1 MSRYFD
7 NKDTFLGA
15 TTTQYG
21 NHMVMTNVMKEGK
34 TKYINIDT
42 RFKDDYETNSL
53 SKQNVTLPERY
64 TDVRNISVVSA
75 EIPMSYYNI
84 STALGNNAFKIIHD
98 SSEEVIVVPDG
109 EYTKETL
116 ETILNNL
123 LETSDNEISIINNTT
138 ISHKNSG
145 HGHGHGHG
153 HDNIVE
159 IDFLIDAS
167 GNRSRFGFKS
177 SLGWLLGFR
186 TPTFTFTGTEIENY
200 INNGLTSS
208 AIANLSGPRYLY
220 LVVDEFTSSGNQS
233 SFVSPLPNSL
243 INKNILARISVSKQ
257 DYPFGSVMP
266 ANISNGLLVTDIRS
280 YTGKVDIQK
289 LNVQLVNEFGNVIDL
304 NGDDFSF
311 CLKIEHE

>member
-1 MSRYFD
+1 MSKYLD
-7 NKDTFLGA
+7 NKELFLGA

-21 NHMVMTNVMKEGK
+21 NHMVMTNVMKPGK

-42 RFKDDYETNSL
+42 RFREDYDMNTL
-53 SKQNVTLPERY
+53 SKQNVSLPERY
-64 TDVRNISVVSA
+64 TDVRSISVVSA

-84 STALGNNAFKIIHD
+84 SSALGNNAFKVTTSD
-98 SSEEVIVVPDG
+98 SSDNIIIPDG
-109 EYTKETL
+109 QYELSGLMARIKEESTIITNTADEDSITKKVNLTTSSASNL
-116 ETILNNL
+116 IFDFTIDEN
-123 LETSDNEISIINNTT
+123 
-138 ISHKNSG
+138 
-145 HGHGHGHG
+145 
-153 HDNIVE
+153 
-159 IDFLIDAS
+159 
-167 GNRSRFGFKS
+167 GNRSRFDFKS

-186 TPTFTFTGTEIENY
+186 KPIVDDATEDNIA
-200 INNGLTSS
+200 SS
-208 AIANLSGPRYLY
+208 LPSIGGPRYLY

-257 DYPFGSVMP
+257 DYPFGSILP
-266 ANISNGLLVTDIRS
+266 ANLSNGLLMTDVRS

-289 LNVQLVNEFGNVIDL
+289 LNIQLVNEFGNVIDL

>member
-1 MSRYFD
+1 MSKYLD
-7 NKDTFLGA
+7 NKELFLGA

-21 NHMVMTNVMKEGK
+21 NHMVMTNVMKPGK

-42 RFKDDYETNSL
+42 RFREDYYVNTL
-53 SKQNVTLPERY
+53 SKQNVSLPERY
-64 TDVRNISVVSA
+64 TDVRSISVVSA

-84 STALGNNAFKIIHD
+84 SSALGNNAFKVTTRSDPSKIDHIK
-98 SSEEVIVVPDG
+98 IPDG
-109 EYTKETL
+109 QYTLNELISNINTL
-116 ETILNNL
+116 
-123 LETSDNEISIINNTT
+123 SSIIIQTVSIDSVTKKINLNTT
-138 ISHKNSG
+138 AGAVDPIF
-145 HGHGHGHG
+145 
-153 HDNIVE
+153 
-159 IDFLIDAS
+159 DFTINEN
-167 GNRSRFGFKS
+167 GNRSRFDFKS

-186 TPTFTFTGTEIENY
+186 KPIVDDGTEDNIA
-200 INNGLTSS
+200 SS
-208 AIANLSGPRYLY
+208 LPSIGGPRYLY

-257 DYPFGSVMP
+257 DYPFGSILP
-266 ANISNGLLVTDIRS
+266 ANLSNGLLITDVRS

-289 LNVQLVNEFGNVIDL
+289 LNIQLVNEFGNVIDL

>member
-84 STALGNNAFKIIHD
+84 SGALGNNAFKIIED
-98 SSEEVIVVPDG
+98 TTEEIIVVPDG
-109 EYTKETL
+109 EYTSASL
-116 ETILNNL
+116 VSTINGLIL
-123 LETSDNEISIINNTT
+123 SHNEISISNKTT
-138 ISHKNSG
+138 ISHTDNS
-145 HGHGHGHG
+145 HSHTQA
-153 HDNIVE
+153 VF
-159 IDFLIDAS
+159 DFSIDAS

-186 TPTFTFTGTEIENY
+186 TPTFTFTGTELSNFIT
-200 INNGLTSS
+200 NGLTST
-208 AIANLSGPRYLY
+208 AVANLSGPRYLY

-257 DYPFGSVMP
+257 DYPFGSIMP
-266 ANISNGLLVTDIRS
+266 ANLSNGLLNTDVRS

>member
-1 MSRYFD
+1 MSKYFD
-7 NKDTFLGA
+7 NKETFLGA

-21 NHMVMTNVMKEGK
+21 NHMVMTNVMKPGK

-42 RFKDDYETNSL
+42 RFREDYDTNTL
-53 SKQNVTLPERY
+53 SKQNVSLPERY

-84 STALGNNAFKIIHD
+84 SSALGNNAFKVTEPVVGHADELI
-98 SSEEVIVVPDG
+98 VIPDG
-109 EYTKETL
+109 EYTL
-116 ETILNNL
+116 DSLILKIISL
-123 LETSDNEISIINNTT
+123 SSSIIKPSSRYDTT
-138 ISHKNSG
+138 TGK
-145 HGHGHGHG
+145 
-153 HDNIVE
+153 V
-159 IDFLIDAS
+159 LIDTDTPEPRFDFTIDEN
-167 GNRSRFGFKS
+167 GNRSRFEFKS

-186 TPTFTFTGTEIENY
+186 KPILDDKTDENY
-200 INNGLTSS
+200 APSLPSIG
-208 AIANLSGPRYLY
+208 GPRYLY

-243 INKNILARISVSKQ
+243 INKNILARISVSKK

-266 ANISNGLLVTDIRS
+266 ANLSNGLLMTDVRS

-289 LNVQLVNEFGNVIDL
+289 LNIQLVNEFGNVIDL

>member
-53 SKQNVTLPERY
+53 SKHNISLTERY
-64 TDVRNISVVSA
+64 TDVRNISLVGT
-75 EIPMSYYNI
+75 EIPMSYFNI
-84 STALGNNAFKIIHD
+84 SSALGNNAFKMIED
-98 SSEEVIVVPDG
+98 TTEEIVVVPDG
-109 EYTKETL
+109 EYTSASL
-116 ETILNNL
+116 VSMINGLIL
-123 LETSDNEISIINNTT
+123 SHNEISINNHTT
-138 ISHKNSG
+138 ISHTDGS
-145 HGHGHGHG
+145 HSHTQM
-153 HDNIVE
+153 VF
-159 IDFLIDAS
+159 DFSVDAS

-186 TPTFTFTGTEIENY
+186 TPTFTFTGTELTNY

-266 ANISNGLLVTDIRS
+266 ANLSNGLLVTDIRS

>member
-21 NHMVMTNVMKEGK
+21 NHMVMTNVMKPGK

-42 RFKDDYETNSL
+42 RFRENYDMNTL
-53 SKQNVTLPERY
+53 SKQNVSLPERY
-64 TDVRNISVVSA
+64 TDVRSISVVST

-84 STALGNNAFKIIHD
+84 SSALGNNSFKIIHD

-145 HGHGHGHG
+145 HA

-186 TPTFTFTGTEIENY
+186 TPTLLLQEQKYRI
-200 INNGLTSS
+200 
-208 AIANLSGPRYLY
+208 
-220 LVVDEFTSSGNQS
+220 
-233 SFVSPLPNSL
+233 
-243 INKNILARISVSKQ
+243 ILQ
-257 DYPFGSVMP
+257 MD
-266 ANISNGLLVTDIRS
+266 
-280 YTGKVDIQK
+280 
-289 LNVQLVNEFGNVIDL
+289 
-304 NGDDFSF
+304 
-311 CLKIEHE
+311 

>member
-1 MSRYFD
+1 M
-7 NKDTFLGA
+7 
-15 TTTQYG
+15 
-21 NHMVMTNVMKEGK
+21 
-34 TKYINIDT
+34 
-42 RFKDDYETNSL
+42 L
-53 SKQNVTLPERY
+53 SKQTITLPERY
-64 TDVRNISVVSA
+64 TEVRNISVVNA

-84 STALGNNAFKIIHD
+84 SSALGNNAFKIIHD
-98 SSEEVIVVPDG
+98 SSEEVNSCADG
-109 EYTKETL
+109 EYTKEEL
-116 ETILNNL
+116 KKILNNL

-138 ISHKNSG
+138 ISHKNS
-145 HGHGHGHG
+145 GHGHGHG

-200 INNGLTSS
+200 ITNGLAST
-208 AIANLSGPRYLY
+208 AIVSLSGPRYLY

-257 DYPFGSVMP
+257 DYPFGSILP
-266 ANISNGLLVTDIRS
+266 ANLSNGLLMTDVRS

-289 LNVQLVNEFGNVIDL
+289 LNIQLVNEFGNVINL

>member
-1 MSRYFD
+1 MSKYLD
-7 NKDTFLGA
+7 NKDLFLGA

-21 NHMVMTNVMKEGK
+21 NHMVMTNVMKPGK

-42 RFKDDYETNSL
+42 RFREDYDMNTL
-53 SKQNVTLPERY
+53 SKQNVSLPERY
-64 TDVRNISVVSA
+64 TDVRSISVVST

-84 STALGNNAFKIIHD
+84 SSALGNNAFKVTTRSDPSKIDHIK
-98 SSEEVIVVPDG
+98 IPDG
-109 EYTKETL
+109 QYTLNELISNINTL
-116 ETILNNL
+116 
-123 LETSDNEISIINNTT
+123 SSIIIQTVSIDSVTKKINLNTT
-138 ISHKNSG
+138 AGAVDPIF
-145 HGHGHGHG
+145 
-153 HDNIVE
+153 DFT
-159 IDFLIDAS
+159 IDEN
-167 GNRSRFGFKS
+167 GNRSRFDFKS

-186 TPTFTFTGTEIENY
+186 KPIVDDGTEDNIAP
-200 INNGLTSS
+200 GLPS
-208 AIANLSGPRYLY
+208 IGGPRYLY

-257 DYPFGSVMP
+257 DYPFGSILP
-266 ANISNGLLVTDIRS
+266 ANLSNGLLMTDVRS

-289 LNVQLVNEFGNVIDL
+289 LNIQLVNEFGNVIDL

>member
-1 MSRYFD
+1 MSKYLD
-7 NKDTFLGA
+7 NKELFLGA

-21 NHMVMTNVMKEGK
+21 NHMVMTNVMKPGK

-42 RFKDDYETNSL
+42 RFREDYDMNTL
-53 SKQNVTLPERY
+53 SKQNVSLPERY
-64 TDVRNISVVSA
+64 TDVRSISVVST

-84 STALGNNAFKIIHD
+84 SSALGNNSFKIIED
-98 SSEEVIVVPDG
+98 TNEELIIVPDG
-109 EYTKETL
+109 EYTSTTL
-116 ETILNNL
+116 VSTINVLIL
-123 LETSDNEISIINNTT
+123 SHNEISINNNTT
-138 ISHKNSG
+138 ITHTDNSHS
-145 HGHGHGHG
+145 HTQTVF
-153 HDNIVE
+153 DFS
-159 IDFLIDAS
+159 IDES
-167 GNRSRFGFKS
+167 GNRSRFEFKS

-186 TPTFTFTGTEIENY
+186 TPTFTLTGTQLTNY
-200 INNGLTSS
+200 FNNGLTST

-257 DYPFGSVMP
+257 DYPFGSILP
-266 ANISNGLLVTDIRS
+266 ANLSNGLLMTDVRS

-289 LNVQLVNEFGNVIDL
+289 LNIQLVNEFGNVIDL

>member
-1 MSRYFD
+1 MSKYFD
-7 NKDTFLGA
+7 NKETFLGA

-21 NHMVMTNVMKEGK
+21 NHMVMTNVMKPGK

-42 RFKDDYETNSL
+42 RFKDNYETDVL
-53 SKQNVTLPERY
+53 SKQTITLPERY
-64 TDVRNISVVSA
+64 TEVRNISVVNA

-84 STALGNNAFKIIHD
+84 SSALGNNSFEITEDTTVEI
-98 SSEEVIVVPDG
+98 IVVPDG
-109 EYTKETL
+109 EYTKATL
-116 ETILNNL
+116 TIKINELI
-123 LETSDNEISIINNTT
+123 TSHNEITIGDHTI
-138 ISHKNSG
+138 ISHTDNS
-145 HGHGHGHG
+145 HSHTLAK
-153 HDNIVE
+153 
-159 IDFLIDAS
+159 IDFTKDETGS
-167 GNRSRFGFKS
+167 YSRFGFKS

-186 TPTFTFTGTEIENY
+186 EPIYIFQGASLDTFIT
-200 INNGLTSS
+200 NGLTSF

-257 DYPFGSVMP
+257 DYPFGSIMP
-266 ANISNGLLVTDIRS
+266 VNLYNGLLMSDVRS

-289 LNVQLVNEFGNVIDL
+289 LNVQLVNEFGNVINL

>member
-1 MSRYFD
+1 MSKYLD
-7 NKDTFLGA
+7 NKELFLGA

-21 NHMVMTNVMKEGK
+21 NHMVMTNVMKPGK

-42 RFKDDYETNSL
+42 RFREDYDMNTL
-53 SKQNVTLPERY
+53 SKQNVSLPERY

-84 STALGNNAFKIIHD
+84 SSALGNNSFKVTTRSDPTIIDH
-98 SSEEVIVVPDG
+98 IKIPDG
-109 EYTKETL
+109 QYILVDLIDNINTLSSNIIQTVSIDSVTKKV
-116 ETILNNL
+116 NL
-123 LETSDNEISIINNTT
+123 NTT
-138 ISHKNSG
+138 AGAVDPIF
-145 HGHGHGHG
+145 
-153 HDNIVE
+153 DFT
-159 IDFLIDAS
+159 IDEN
-167 GNRSRFGFKS
+167 GNRSRFSFKS

-186 TPTFTFTGTEIENY
+186 KPIVDDATDDNIAPSLPSIE
-200 INNGLTSS
+200 
-208 AIANLSGPRYLY
+208 GPRYLY

-257 DYPFGSVMP
+257 DYPFGSILP
-266 ANISNGLLVTDIRS
+266 ANLSNGLLMTDVRS

-289 LNVQLVNEFGNVIDL
+289 LNIQLVNEFGNVIDL
-304 NGDDFSF
+304 NGNDFSF

>member
-1 MSRYFD
+1 MSKYLD
-7 NKDTFLGA
+7 NKELFLGA

-21 NHMVMTNVMKEGK
+21 NHMVMTNVMKPGK

-42 RFKDDYETNSL
+42 RFREDYYVNTL
-53 SKQNVTLPERY
+53 SKQNVSLPERY
-64 TDVRNISVVSA
+64 TDVRSISVVSA

-84 STALGNNAFKIIHD
+84 SSALGNNAFKVTTRSDPTIIDH
-98 SSEEVIVVPDG
+98 IKIPDG
-109 EYTKETL
+109 QYTLNELISNINTL
-116 ETILNNL
+116 
-123 LETSDNEISIINNTT
+123 SSIIIQTVSIDSVTKKINLNTT
-138 ISHKNSG
+138 AGAVDPIF
-145 HGHGHGHG
+145 
-153 HDNIVE
+153 
-159 IDFLIDAS
+159 DFTINEN
-167 GNRSRFGFKS
+167 GNRSRFDFKS

-186 TPTFTFTGTEIENY
+186 KPIVDDGTEDNIA
-200 INNGLTSS
+200 SS
-208 AIANLSGPRYLY
+208 LPSIGGPRYLY

-257 DYPFGSVMP
+257 DYPFGSILP
-266 ANISNGLLVTDIRS
+266 ANLSNGLLMTDVRS

-289 LNVQLVNEFGNVIDL
+289 LNIQLVNEFGNVIDL

>member
-64 TDVRNISVVSA
+64 TDVRNISVVSS

-84 STALGNNAFKIIHD
+84 SSALGNNAFKIIED
-98 SSEEVIVVPDG
+98 TTEEIIVVPDG
-109 EYTKETL
+109 EYTSASL
-116 ETILNNL
+116 VSTINGLIL
-123 LETSDNEISIINNTT
+123 SHNEISINNNTT
-138 ISHKNSG
+138 ITHTDTSHSHTKA
-145 HGHGHGHG
+145 
-153 HDNIVE
+153 VF
-159 IDFLIDAS
+159 DFSIDAS

-186 TPTFTFTGTEIENY
+186 TPTFTFTGTELTDY

-257 DYPFGSVMP
+257 DYPFGSILP
-266 ANISNGLLVTDIRS
+266 ANLSNGLLMTDVRS

-289 LNVQLVNEFGNVIDL
+289 LNIQLVNEFGNVIYL

>member
-84 STALGNNAFKIIHD
+84 SSALGNNAFKIIED
-98 SSEEVIVVPDG
+98 TTEEIIVVPDG
-109 EYTKETL
+109 EYTSASL
-116 ETILNNL
+116 VSTINGLIL
-123 LETSDNEISIINNTT
+123 SHNEISISNKTT
-138 ISHKNSG
+138 ISHTDNS
-145 HGHGHGHG
+145 HSHTQA
-153 HDNIVE
+153 VF
-159 IDFLIDAS
+159 DFSIDAS

-186 TPTFTFTGTEIENY
+186 TPTFTFTGTELSNFIT
-200 INNGLTSS
+200 NGLTST

-257 DYPFGSVMP
+257 DYPFGSIMP
-266 ANISNGLLVTDIRS
+266 ANLSNGLLNTDVRS

>member
-1 MSRYFD
+1 MSKYLD
-7 NKDTFLGA
+7 NKELFLGA

-21 NHMVMTNVMKEGK
+21 NHMVMTNVMKPGK

-42 RFKDDYETNSL
+42 RFREDYDMNTL
-53 SKQNVTLPERY
+53 SKQNVSLPERY
-64 TDVRNISVVSA
+64 TDVRSISVVSA

-84 STALGNNAFKIIHD
+84 SSALGNNAFKVTTSGSSDNII
-98 SSEEVIVVPDG
+98 IPDG
-109 EYTKETL
+109 QYELSGLMTRIKEESTIITNTADEDSITKKVNLTTSSASNL
-116 ETILNNL
+116 IFDFTIDEN
-123 LETSDNEISIINNTT
+123 
-138 ISHKNSG
+138 
-145 HGHGHGHG
+145 
-153 HDNIVE
+153 
-159 IDFLIDAS
+159 
-167 GNRSRFGFKS
+167 GNRSRFDFKS

-186 TPTFTFTGTEIENY
+186 KPIVDDATD
-200 INNGLTSS
+200 NNIASS
-208 AIANLSGPRYLY
+208 LPSIGGPRYLY

-257 DYPFGSVMP
+257 DYPFGSILP
-266 ANISNGLLVTDIRS
+266 ANLSNGLLMTDVRS

-289 LNVQLVNEFGNVIDL
+289 LNIQLVNEFGNVLDL

>member
-84 STALGNNAFKIIHD
+84 SSALGNNAFKIIED
-98 SSEEVIVVPDG
+98 TTEEIIVVPDG
-109 EYTKETL
+109 EYTSASL
-116 ETILNNL
+116 VSTINGLIL
-123 LETSDNEISIINNTT
+123 SHNEISISNKTT
-138 ISHKNSG
+138 ISHTDSS
-145 HGHGHGHG
+145 HSHTQA
-153 HDNIVE
+153 VF
-159 IDFLIDAS
+159 DFSIDAS

-186 TPTFTFTGTEIENY
+186 TPTFTFTGTELSNFIT
-200 INNGLTSS
+200 NGLTSS

-257 DYPFGSVMP
+257 DYPFGSILP
-266 ANISNGLLVTDIRS
+266 ANLSNGLLNTDVRS

>member
-42 RFKDDYETNSL
+42 RFRDNYDTNIL
-53 SKQNVTLPERY
+53 SKHNVTLPERY
-64 TDVRNISVVSA
+64 IDVRNISVVSA

-84 STALGNNAFKIIHD
+84 SSALGNNAFKIIED
-98 SSEEVIVVPDG
+98 TTEEIIVVPDG
-109 EYTKETL
+109 EYSKASLVSTVNEL
-116 ETILNNL
+116 I
-123 LETSDNEISIINNTT
+123 SSNEISINNKTT
-138 ISHKNSG
+138 ITHTDSSHS
-145 HGHGHGHG
+145 HTQA
-153 HDNIVE
+153 VF
-159 IDFLIDAS
+159 DFSVDAS

-186 TPTFTFTGTEIENY
+186 TPTFTFTGAELENF
-200 INNGLTSS
+200 IDNGLTST
-208 AIANLSGPRYLY
+208 AVANLSGPRYLY

-257 DYPFGSVMP
+257 DYPFGSILP
-266 ANISNGLLVTDIRS
+266 ANLSNGLLMTDVRS

-289 LNVQLVNEFGNVIDL
+289 LNIQLVNEFGNVIDL
-304 NGDDFSF
+304 NGDDFSL

>member
-1 MSRYFD
+1 MSKYLD
-7 NKDTFLGA
+7 NKELFLGA

-21 NHMVMTNVMKEGK
+21 NHMVMTNVMKPGK

-42 RFKDDYETNSL
+42 RFREDYDTNTL
-53 SKQNVTLPERY
+53 SKQNVSLPERY
-64 TDVRNISVVSA
+64 TDVRSISVVSA

-84 STALGNNAFKIIHD
+84 SSALGNNAFKVTEPVDGHADELI
-98 SSEEVIVVPDG
+98 VIPDG
-109 EYTKETL
+109 QYTLVDLMTKINVEAPNIIQDVSFNPVTKKVNL
-116 ETILNNL
+116 NTSGVANPIFDFTIDEN
-123 LETSDNEISIINNTT
+123 
-138 ISHKNSG
+138 
-145 HGHGHGHG
+145 
-153 HDNIVE
+153 
-159 IDFLIDAS
+159 
-167 GNRSRFGFKS
+167 GNRSRFDFKS

-186 TPTFTFTGTEIENY
+186 KPIVDDATEDNIA
-200 INNGLTSS
+200 SS
-208 AIANLSGPRYLY
+208 LPSIGGPRYLY

-257 DYPFGSVMP
+257 DYPFGSILP
-266 ANISNGLLVTDIRS
+266 ANLSNGLLMTDVRS

-289 LNVQLVNEFGNVIDL
+289 LNIQLVNEFGNVIDL

>member
-1 MSRYFD
+1 MSKYLD
-7 NKDTFLGA
+7 NKELFLGA

-21 NHMVMTNVMKEGK
+21 NHMVMTNVMKPGK

-42 RFKDDYETNSL
+42 RFREDYDMNTL
-53 SKQNVTLPERY
+53 SKQNVSLPERY
-64 TDVRNISVVSA
+64 TDVRSISVVSA

-84 STALGNNAFKIIHD
+84 SSALGNNAFKVTTSTDLSDIHIVII
-98 SSEEVIVVPDG
+98 PDG
-109 EYTKETL
+109 EYTLTEL
-116 ETILNNL
+116 M
-123 LETSDNEISIINNTT
+123 NEIKINDVSTPIINAVTKDDITGKVNLNTSGVANPIFDFT
-138 ISHKNSG
+138 IDEN
-145 HGHGHGHG
+145 
-153 HDNIVE
+153 
-159 IDFLIDAS
+159 
-167 GNRSRFGFKS
+167 GNRSRFDFKS

-186 TPTFTFTGTEIENY
+186 KPIVDDATEDNIA
-200 INNGLTSS
+200 SS
-208 AIANLSGPRYLY
+208 LPSIGGPRYLY

-257 DYPFGSVMP
+257 DYPFGRILP
-266 ANISNGLLVTDIRS
+266 ANLSNGLLMTDVRS

-289 LNVQLVNEFGNVIDL
+289 LNIQLVNEFGNVIDL

>member
-84 STALGNNAFKIIHD
+84 SSALGNNAFKIVED
-98 SSEEVIVVPDG
+98 TTEEIIVVPDG
-109 EYTKETL
+109 EYTSASL
-116 ETILNNL
+116 VLAINGLIL
-123 LETSDNEISIINNTT
+123 SHNEISIINKTT
-138 ISHKNSG
+138 ITHTDSSHS
-145 HGHGHGHG
+145 HTQA
-153 HDNIVE
+153 VF
-159 IDFLIDAS
+159 DFTFDAS

-186 TPTFTFTGTEIENY
+186 TPTFTFTGTELTNY
-200 INNGLTSS
+200 INNGLTST

-233 SFVSPLPNSL
+233 SFVCPLPNSL

-257 DYPFGSVMP
+257 DYPFGSIMP
-266 ANISNGLLVTDIRS
+266 ANLSNGLLMTDVRS

-304 NGDDFSF
+304 NNDDFSF

>member
-1 MSRYFD
+1 MSKYLD
-7 NKDTFLGA
+7 NKELFLGA

-21 NHMVMTNVMKEGK
+21 NHMVMTNVMKPGK

-42 RFKDDYETNSL
+42 RFRENYDMNTL
-53 SKQNVTLPERY
+53 SKQNVSLPERY
-64 TDVRNISVVSA
+64 TDVRSISVVST

-84 STALGNNAFKIIHD
+84 SSALGNNSFKIIHD
-98 SSEEVIVVPDG
+98 SSEGLINVPDG
-109 EYTKETL
+109 EYTSTTL
-116 ETILNNL
+116 VSTINGLI
-123 LETSDNEISIINNTT
+123 SSHNEISINNNTT

-145 HGHGHGHG
+145 HA

-200 INNGLTSS
+200 ISNGLTST

-257 DYPFGSVMP
+257 DYPFGSILP
-266 ANISNGLLVTDIRS
+266 ANLSNGLLMTDVRS

-289 LNVQLVNEFGNVIDL
+289 LNIQLVNEFGNVIDL

>member
-42 RFKDDYETNSL
+42 RFRDNYDTNTL
-53 SKQNVTLPERY
+53 SKHNVTLPERY
-64 TDVRNISVVSA
+64 IDVRNISVVSA

-84 STALGNNAFKIIHD
+84 SSALGNNAFKIIED
-98 SSEEVIVVPDG
+98 TTEEIIVVPDG
-109 EYTKETL
+109 EYSKASLVSTVNEL
-116 ETILNNL
+116 I
-123 LETSDNEISIINNTT
+123 SSNEISINNKTT
-138 ISHKNSG
+138 ITHTDSSHS
-145 HGHGHGHG
+145 HTQA
-153 HDNIVE
+153 VF
-159 IDFLIDAS
+159 DFSVDAS

-186 TPTFTFTGTEIENY
+186 TPTFTFTGAELENF
-200 INNGLTSS
+200 IDNGLTST
-208 AIANLSGPRYLY
+208 AVANLSGPRYLY

-257 DYPFGSVMP
+257 DYPFGSILP
-266 ANISNGLLVTDIRS
+266 ANLSNGLLMTDVRS

-289 LNVQLVNEFGNVIDL
+289 LNIQLVNEFGNVINL
-304 NGDDFSF
+304 NGDDFSL

>member
-84 STALGNNAFKIIHD
+84 SSALGNNAFKIIHD
-98 SSEEVIVVPDG
+98 SSAEVIVVPDG
-109 EYTKETL
+109 EYTSASLKE
-116 ETILNNL
+116 ILDEL
-123 LETSDNEISIINNTT
+123 LVPSDNEILISNNTT
-138 ISHKNSG
+138 ISHKNTGSG
-145 HGHGHGHG
+145 HGHGH
-153 HDNIVE
+153 DE
-159 IDFLIDAS
+159 IMEFDFSIDAS

-186 TPTFTFTGTEIENY
+186 TPTFTFIGETEIKNY
-200 INNGLTSS
+200 TTNGITST
-208 AIANLSGPRYLY
+208 AVANLSGPRYLY

-257 DYPFGSVMP
+257 DYPFGSIMP
-266 ANISNGLLVTDIRS
+266 ANLSNGLLNTDVRS

>member
-84 STALGNNAFKIIHD
+84 SSALGNNAFKIAED
-98 SSEEVIVVPDG
+98 TTEEIIVVPDG
-109 EYTKETL
+109 EYTSASL
-116 ETILNNL
+116 VLAINGLIL
-123 LETSDNEISIINNTT
+123 SHNEISIINKTT
-138 ISHKNSG
+138 ITHTDSSHS
-145 HGHGHGHG
+145 HTQA
-153 HDNIVE
+153 VF
-159 IDFLIDAS
+159 DFSIDAS

-186 TPTFTFTGTEIENY
+186 TPTFTFTGTELSNFIT
-200 INNGLTSS
+200 NGLTST
-208 AIANLSGPRYLY
+208 AVANLSGPRYLY

-257 DYPFGSVMP
+257 DYPFGSIMP
-266 ANISNGLLVTDIRS
+266 ANLSNGLLNTDVRS

>member
-1 MSRYFD
+1 MSKYLD
-7 NKDTFLGA
+7 NKELFLGA

-21 NHMVMTNVMKEGK
+21 NHMVMTNVMKPGK

-42 RFKDDYETNSL
+42 RFREDYDMNTL
-53 SKQNVTLPERY
+53 SKQNVSLPERY

-84 STALGNNAFKIIHD
+84 SSALGNNSFKAKRRDEFNDDHII
-98 SSEEVIVVPDG
+98 IPDG
-109 EYTKETL
+109 QYTLVDLMTKINVEAP
-116 ETILNNL
+116 N
-123 LETSDNEISIINNTT
+123 IINAVTKDGITGKVNLNSMPGVEPIFDFT
-138 ISHKNSG
+138 IDEN
-145 HGHGHGHG
+145 
-153 HDNIVE
+153 
-159 IDFLIDAS
+159 

-186 TPTFTFTGTEIENY
+186 KPIVDDETDDNIA
-200 INNGLTSS
+200 SS
-208 AIANLSGPRYLY
+208 LPNIGGPRYLY

-257 DYPFGSVMP
+257 DYPFGSILP
-266 ANISNGLLVTDIRS
+266 ANLSNGLLMTDVRS

-289 LNVQLVNEFGNVIDL
+289 LNIQLVNEFGNVLDL

>member
-1 MSRYFD
+1 MSKYLD
-7 NKDTFLGA
+7 NKELFLGA

-21 NHMVMTNVMKEGK
+21 NHMVMTNVMKPGK

-42 RFKDDYETNSL
+42 RFKDNYETDVL
-53 SKQNVTLPERY
+53 SKQTITLPERY
-64 TDVRNISVVSA
+64 TEVRNISVVNA

-84 STALGNNAFKIIHD
+84 SSALGNNSFVIKKRTDETDTEHII
-98 SSEEVIVVPDG
+98 IPDG
-109 EYTKETL
+109 EYTIDELCLKMTL
-116 ETILNNL
+116 YSRIDSANVTTDTYKINLTLNVAHVDSL
-123 LETSDNEISIINNTT
+123 
-138 ISHKNSG
+138 
-145 HGHGHGHG
+145 
-153 HDNIVE
+153 
-159 IDFLIDAS
+159 IDFTIDGS

-186 TPTFTFTGTEIENY
+186 KPIVTTTIAL
-200 INNGLTSS
+200 NGAPSIPSIT
-208 AIANLSGPRYLY
+208 GPRYLY

-233 SFVSPLPNSL
+233 SFVSPLPSSL

-266 ANISNGLLVTDIRS
+266 ANLYNGLLMTDVRS

-289 LNVQLVNEFGNVIDL
+289 LNIQLVNEFGNVINL

>member
-1 MSRYFD
+1 MSKYLD
-7 NKDTFLGA
+7 NKELFLGA

-42 RFKDDYETNSL
+42 RFKDDYETNNL

-75 EIPMSYYNI
+75 EIPMSYFNI
-84 STALGNNAFKIIHD
+84 SSALGNNAFKIIED
-98 SSEEVIVVPDG
+98 AIEEIVVVPDG
-109 EYTKETL
+109 EYTSTSL
-116 ETILNNL
+116 VSMINGLIL
-123 LETSDNEISIINNTT
+123 SHNEISINNNTT
-138 ISHKNSG
+138 ITHTDNS
-145 HGHGHGHG
+145 HGHTQA
-153 HDNIVE
+153 VF
-159 IDFLIDAS
+159 DFSVDAS

-186 TPTFTFTGTEIENY
+186 TPTFTFTGTELTNY

-257 DYPFGSVMP
+257 DYPFGSILP
-266 ANISNGLLVTDIRS
+266 ANLSNGLLMTDVRS

>member
-1 MSRYFD
+1 MSDYFD
-7 NKDTFLGA
+7 SKELFLGA
-15 TTTQYG
+15 TTTQHG
-21 NHMVMTNVMKEGK
+21 NHMVMTNVMKPGK

-42 RFKDDYETNSL
+42 RFREDYDTNTL
-53 SKQNVTLPERY
+53 SKQNVSLPERY

-84 STALGNNAFKIIHD
+84 SSALGNNAFKVTRRLDLTHINII
-98 SSEEVIVVPDG
+98 IIPDG
-109 EYTKETL
+109 EYTLTELMTKIKINDVSTPIIKDVSFDPV
-116 ETILNNL
+116 TKKVNL
-123 LETSDNEISIINNTT
+123 NTT
-138 ISHKNSG
+138 TG
-145 HGHGHGHG
+145 A
-153 HDNIVE
+153 DNPIFDFT
-159 IDFLIDAS
+159 IDEN
-167 GNRSRFGFKS
+167 GNRSRFDFKS

-186 TPTFTFTGTEIENY
+186 KPIIDDATEDNIA
-200 INNGLTSS
+200 SS
-208 AIANLSGPRYLY
+208 LPNIGGPRYLY

-257 DYPFGSVMP
+257 DYPFGSILP
-266 ANISNGLLVTDIRS
+266 ANLSNGLLMTDVRS

-289 LNVQLVNEFGNVIDL
+289 LNIQLVNEFGNVLDL

>member
-1 MSRYFD
+1 MSKYFD
-7 NKDTFLGA
+7 NKETFLGA

-21 NHMVMTNVMKEGK
+21 NHMVMTNVMKPGK

-42 RFKDDYETNSL
+42 RFKDNYETDVL
-53 SKQNVTLPERY
+53 SKQTITLPERY
-64 TDVRNISVVSA
+64 TEVRNISVVNA

-84 STALGNNAFKIIHD
+84 SSALGNNSFEITEDTTVKM
-98 SSEEVIVVPDG
+98 VIVPDG
-109 EYTKETL
+109 EYTKSELTTKIN
-116 ETILNNL
+116 EQITPH
-123 LETSDNEISIINNTT
+123 NEIVIGTKTIITHT
-138 ISHKNSG
+138 DKSHSHTLIK
-145 HGHGHGHG
+145 
-153 HDNIVE
+153 
-159 IDFLIDAS
+159 IDFTKDETGS
-167 GNRSRFGFKS
+167 CSRFGFKS

-186 TPTFTFTGTEIENY
+186 EPIYTFEGAALDTFIAS
-200 INNGLTSS
+200 GLTSF

-220 LVVDEFTSSGNQS
+220 LVIDEFTSSGNQS

-257 DYPFGSVMP
+257 DYPFGSIMP
-266 ANISNGLLVTDIRS
+266 ANLCNGLLMTDVRS

-289 LNVQLVNEFGNVIDL
+289 LNVQLVNEFGNVINL